1 MLWAVTTIT
10 FFATVTVL
18 AALFY
23 ALAPGGLGIAE
34 RLSRLIQPPPR
45 QLGETT
51 FADRQKER
59 MRDGLAA
66 VGSLI
71 SSDSAPA
78 GSKAQLPMVRA
89 GYRSDTA
96 LLAMQGLKILIPVAF
111 VTLAFTTGIYRWN
124 PVFVPLL
131 AAVVGYLLP
140 ELWLMWRVQARQHRL
155 RLALPDA
162 LDMLVICVEAG
173 LGLDQAIVRVAQEL
187 RITHPELSEELQLMN
202 MEMRVGKTRLEAM
215 RELARRTG
223 VEDIKSLV
231 AMLIQTERFGTSIA
245 QSLRVHSDDL
255 RMKRRQRAEEM
266 GAKTTVKMVAP
277 LVFFI
282 FPTLMIVILG
292 PAVITLMRQF
302 LPALNK

>member
-1 MLWAVTTIT
+1 MVWAVTAIT
-10 FFATVTVL
+10 FLATVTVL
-18 AALFY
+18 AALLY
-23 ALAPGGLGIAE
+23 ALAPGGIGIAE
-34 RLSRLIQPPPR
+34 RLSRLIQPPPQQVR
-45 QLGETT
+45 ETT
-51 FADRQKER
+51 FADKQKER
-59 MRDGLAA
+59 VRDSLAA
-66 VGSLI
+66 VGSLV
-71 SSDSAPA
+71 SPGPA
-78 GSKAQLPMVRA
+78 LPGSKAQLPMVRA
-89 GYRSDTA
+89 GYRSDS
-96 LLAMQGLKILIPVAF
+96 AMMAMHGIKILMPVAF
-111 VTLAFTTGIYRWN
+111 VVLVFTTGMYRLN
-124 PVFVPLL
+124 VVFVPLL

-155 RLALPDA
+155 RLGLPDA

-173 LGLDQAIVRVAQEL
+173 LGLDQALMRVAQEL
-187 RITHPELSEELQLMN
+187 RITHPQLSDELQLVN

-223 VEDIKSLV
+223 VEDIKALV

-266 GAKTTVKMVAP
+266 SAKTTVKMVPP

-282 FPTLMIVILG
+282 FPALMVVILG